1 MAAPNYDAL
10 AEWLETSFEGDLQ
23 WVASFNHR
31 TFSYKVKYIREDLKT
46 ELSGLELETIIH
58 RSMAVLSRDHVEDV
72 YFHLGDAEALLV
84 KHEKAMAVHL
94 YLTDE
99 TGVVIKLA
107 DGAEIS
113 VPGFF
118 EDCRDRLDI

>member
-1 MAAPNYDAL
+1 MALPNYDAL
-10 AEWLETSFEGDLQ
+10 IEWLQTGFDGDLR

-46 ELSGLELETIIH
+46 DLSGMELETIIH

-94 YLTDE
+94 YLTEE

-107 DGAEIS
+107 DGAEIT
-113 VPGFF
+113 VPAFF
-118 EDCRDRLDI
+118 EDCRDHLDV